1 MRQIAPSELIINSDG
16 SIFHLHLRPGQLATT
31 IILVGDP
38 GRVRQVSSHFERIE
52 AEAANREFTTVTGT
66 YKGKRMSVVSTGI
79 GTDNIDIVV
88 NEIDALFNIDFGTRT
103 VKEEKTSLTL
113 VRLGTCG
120 SITPDLRIGDLILSR
135 ISVGFDGLLNY
146 YHGRNEICELEIEQA
161 FMELR
166 EKNPLEKIK
175 IKDLCAM
182 ACINKST
189 FYAHYED
196 IYALAN
202 ALENKLIE
210 SILASVPRTNDS
222 VALHQ
227 AETLT
232 RELFHAFMQNQRA
245 VNILFSGSRQG
256 IFANSIEKGLRQRF
270 EEADPTFAADLNRGI
285 LLSFCVQGCFY
296 AFANNSSRMDESKL
310 VELLGAIAKAAQS
323 IEF

>member
-1 MRQIAPSELIINSDG
+1 MDIRIA
-16 SIFHLHLRPGQLATT
+16 R
-31 IILVGDP
+31 
-38 GRVRQVSSHFERIE
+38 
-52 AEAANREFTTVTGT
+52 
-66 YKGKRMSVVSTGI
+66 
-79 GTDNIDIVV
+79 TDR
-88 NEIDALFNIDFGTRT
+88 A
-103 VKEEKTSLTL
+103 
-113 VRLGTCG
+113 
-120 SITPDLRIGDLILSR
+120 
-135 ISVGFDGLLNY
+135 
-146 YHGRNEICELEIEQA
+146 IEQA

-210 SILASVPRTNDS
+210 SILASVPHTNDS

-296 AFANNSSRMDESKL
+296 AFANNSSRMDEGKL
-310 VELLGAIAKAAQS
+310 VELLGAIVRDISYNNAVRYFGFDLDAVAEHRVLRSKKWLRQMPEPFFTMRS
-323 IEF
+323 YLE

>member
-1 MRQIAPSELIINSDG
+1 MDIRIA
-16 SIFHLHLRPGQLATT
+16 R
-31 IILVGDP
+31 
-38 GRVRQVSSHFERIE
+38 
-52 AEAANREFTTVTGT
+52 
-66 YKGKRMSVVSTGI
+66 
-79 GTDNIDIVV
+79 TDR
-88 NEIDALFNIDFGTRT
+88 A
-103 VKEEKTSLTL
+103 
-113 VRLGTCG
+113 
-120 SITPDLRIGDLILSR
+120 
-135 ISVGFDGLLNY
+135 
-146 YHGRNEICELEIEQA
+146 IEQA

-232 RELFHAFMQNQRA
+232 PGAVPCLHAEPAGREHPLFGQSAGH
-245 VNILFSGSRQG
+245 
-256 IFANSIEKGLRQRF
+256 LRQQHR
-270 EEADPTFAADLNRGI
+270 EGAAPAL
-285 LLSFCVQGCFY
+285 
-296 AFANNSSRMDESKL
+296 
-310 VELLGAIAKAAQS
+310 
-323 IEF
+323 

>member
-1 MRQIAPSELIINSDG
+1 MDIRIA
-16 SIFHLHLRPGQLATT
+16 R
-31 IILVGDP
+31 
-38 GRVRQVSSHFERIE
+38 
-52 AEAANREFTTVTGT
+52 
-66 YKGKRMSVVSTGI
+66 
-79 GTDNIDIVV
+79 TDR
-88 NEIDALFNIDFGTRT
+88 A
-103 VKEEKTSLTL
+103 
-113 VRLGTCG
+113 
-120 SITPDLRIGDLILSR
+120 
-135 ISVGFDGLLNY
+135 
-146 YHGRNEICELEIEQA
+146 IEQA

-210 SILASVPRTNDS
+210 SILASVPHTNDS

-245 VNILFSGSRQG
+245 VNILFSGRELTGKIVFLGGPLHFLQ
-256 IFANSIEKGLRQRF
+256 GLRQRF

-296 AFANNSSRMDESKL
+296 AFANNSGQMDVEHL
-310 VELLGAIAKAAQS
+310 VDLLAVIAKAAQS
-323 IEF
+323 LNR

>member
-1 MRQIAPSELIINSDG
+1 MDIRIA
-16 SIFHLHLRPGQLATT
+16 R
-31 IILVGDP
+31 
-38 GRVRQVSSHFERIE
+38 
-52 AEAANREFTTVTGT
+52 
-66 YKGKRMSVVSTGI
+66 
-79 GTDNIDIVV
+79 TDR
-88 NEIDALFNIDFGTRT
+88 A
-103 VKEEKTSLTL
+103 
-113 VRLGTCG
+113 
-120 SITPDLRIGDLILSR
+120 
-135 ISVGFDGLLNY
+135 
-146 YHGRNEICELEIEQA
+146 IEQA

-323 IEF
+323 IEFYDAKLFRIKLNDIQQDLGGLVHPLDGGAFADAVEVEAAGAEVGAGQTLPA

>member
-1 MRQIAPSELIINSDG
+1 MDIRIA
-16 SIFHLHLRPGQLATT
+16 R
-31 IILVGDP
+31 
-38 GRVRQVSSHFERIE
+38 
-52 AEAANREFTTVTGT
+52 
-66 YKGKRMSVVSTGI
+66 
-79 GTDNIDIVV
+79 TDR
-88 NEIDALFNIDFGTRT
+88 A
-103 VKEEKTSLTL
+103 
-113 VRLGTCG
+113 
-120 SITPDLRIGDLILSR
+120 
-135 ISVGFDGLLNY
+135 
-146 YHGRNEICELEIEQA
+146 IEQA

-210 SILASVPRTNDS
+210 SILASVPHTNDS

-256 IFANSIEKGLRQRF
+256 IFANSIEKGLLLRLCQQQQPDGRGQAGGAAGSHRQDGAEHRV
-270 EEADPTFAADLNRGI
+270 LR
-285 LLSFCVQGCFY
+285 
-296 AFANNSSRMDESKL
+296 SKKWL
-310 VELLGAIAKAAQS
+310 RQMPEPFFTMRSYL
-323 IEF
+323 E

>member
-1 MRQIAPSELIINSDG
+1 MDIRIA
-16 SIFHLHLRPGQLATT
+16 R
-31 IILVGDP
+31 
-38 GRVRQVSSHFERIE
+38 
-52 AEAANREFTTVTGT
+52 
-66 YKGKRMSVVSTGI
+66 
-79 GTDNIDIVV
+79 TDR
-88 NEIDALFNIDFGTRT
+88 A
-103 VKEEKTSLTL
+103 
-113 VRLGTCG
+113 
-120 SITPDLRIGDLILSR
+120 
-135 ISVGFDGLLNY
+135 
-146 YHGRNEICELEIEQA
+146 IEQA

-210 SILASVPRTNDS
+210 SILASVPHTNDS

-270 EEADPTFAADLNRGI
+270 EEADPTFAAGWTRASWWSCWEPSPRRRRAS
-285 LLSFCVQGCFY
+285 SFKKQKM
-296 AFANNSSRMDESKL
+296 APADA
-310 VELLGAIAKAAQS
+310 GAIFAMRS
-323 IEF
+323 YLE

>member
-1 MRQIAPSELIINSDG
+1 MDIRIA
-16 SIFHLHLRPGQLATT
+16 R
-31 IILVGDP
+31 
-38 GRVRQVSSHFERIE
+38 
-52 AEAANREFTTVTGT
+52 
-66 YKGKRMSVVSTGI
+66 
-79 GTDNIDIVV
+79 TDR
-88 NEIDALFNIDFGTRT
+88 A
-103 VKEEKTSLTL
+103 
-113 VRLGTCG
+113 
-120 SITPDLRIGDLILSR
+120 
-135 ISVGFDGLLNY
+135 
-146 YHGRNEICELEIEQA
+146 IEQA

-166 EKNPLEKIK
+166 EKNSLEKIK
-175 IKDLCAM
+175 IKDLCAL

-196 IYALAN
+196 IYALAS

-296 AFANNSSRMDESKL
+296 AFTNNSGRMDESKL